1 MSSIIVGD
9 SLYIEGGEYYI
20 TGAASYADILYPP
33 TRSIDL
39 SKSWTTSSVVINQIN
54 RTGINACERTIA
66 KPGLFWQESTRSII
80 VFGGD
85 TSNAGSKKAVCGLK
99 VRETLGGE
107 SWYSV
112 YGTNNPLWKT
122 ITWPRHPSFAYGPTE
137 SYALGGFTTTADS
150 NVGSML
156 MSMTVMNKTT
166 NLFEGQS
173 DVGEFSQTGGVNQG
187 EGHFIPSFGGLVVFI
202 GGVAYSNGAIGSS
215 LRSMSKIDI
224 YNPSTQ
230 KWYSQSASGDVPSG
244 RKTFCM
250 TGAQGTNHST
260 YEIFVYG
267 GSGLEFF
274 SDANSDSRNVYIL
287 TLPAFRW
294 IRAGALTAPRAGSSC
309 QTVKN
314 QMISYG
320 GFDPTGTTS
329 FERLEPWAFG
339 IGIFDLHSLKWGVNY
354 NPNAPAYVQSTAV
367 SEFYESNSMY
377 PIWDDENLGSLF
389 LSSKASSTSATSP
402 TTSPPGTT
410 SSTST
415 PETLHPSKTPVAA
428 IAGGTVGGVAALAA
442 VIFAWW
448 FWRSRRSGKPDAAP
462 RDSEPVVSGLHDTP
476 AVNELPTERRPEMAS
491 TGYNYHKVGQ
501 NNLAPKPGEVYEV
514 HA

>member
-1 MSSIIVGD
+1 MIDYLEHYSKQFGIIVGD

-20 TGAASYADILYPP
+20 TGAASYADILY
-33 TRSIDL
+33 L
-39 SKSWTTSSVVINQIN
+39 
-54 RTGINACERTIA
+54 
-66 KPGLFWQESTRSII
+66 
-80 VFGGD
+80 
-85 TSNAGSKKAVCGLK
+85 CGLK

-166 NLFEGQS
+166 NLFEEQS

-402 TTSPPGTT
+402 TTSPTTSPSGTT

-491 TGYNYHKVGQ
+491 TGYNHHKVGQ